1 MSSPSDLVRK
11 RIEER
16 GFSLAVA
23 GEENTKN
30 ILAAIAKVEESGKGL
45 LISGDPGT
53 GKTCLAQALYWLI
66 PYGYHAFLLGV
77 GFDPEVFSQE
87 YQEYIGGNLYAANL
101 LLDDIGA
108 ESPGNEFG
116 VRTEP
121 VGEFLVRYEALGT
134 GRILATTNLG
144 YDDFAARYGARV
156 ASRLR
161 NLFVPLRL
169 LGKDHRTWSI

>member
-1 MSSPSDLVRK
+1 MSTPSELVQN

-16 GFSLAVA
+16 GFSFALAGA
-23 GEENTKN
+23 ENARN
-30 ILAAIAKVEESGKGL
+30 ILAAIAKVEASGKGL
-45 LISGDPGT
+45 LLSGDPGT
-53 GKTCLAQALYWLI
+53 GKTSLAQALDWLI
-66 PYGYHAFLLGV
+66 PYGRNVYMLGV
-77 GFDPEVFSQE
+77 GFDPEVLSQE
-87 YQEYIGGNLYAANL
+87 YQDYVGGNLFASSL

-108 ESPGNEFG
+108 ESPKNDYG

-121 VGEFLVRYEALGT
+121 IGEFLVQYEVLGQ

-169 LGKDHRTWSI
+169 TGRDHRTWSI